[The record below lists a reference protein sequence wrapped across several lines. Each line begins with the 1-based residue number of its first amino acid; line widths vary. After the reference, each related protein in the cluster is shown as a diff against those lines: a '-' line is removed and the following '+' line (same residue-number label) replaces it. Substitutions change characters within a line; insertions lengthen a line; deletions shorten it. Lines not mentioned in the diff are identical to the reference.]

1 MLTKLKTFMVVAGG
15 IVSLITA
22 YSAGYYQAKES
33 EELKN
38 AYSKIATLQRTVQ
51 EFKAKQKSDAV
62 AMAQLRVDES
72 TSRNELDRMRQQLAN
87 IERMSGANANREL
100 NRCLRGRIETQ
111 ELAERLARSIRFCA
125 ENHR

>member
-1 MLTKLKTFMVVAGG
+1 MVNWIKSGAVVAA
-15 IVSLITA
+15 LLFA
-22 YSAGYYQAKES
+22 YWLGLTNGKNS

-38 AYSKIATLQRTVQ
+38 ARAEIAALQSVVQ
-51 EFKAKQKSDAV
+51 EYKAKQKSDAV
-62 AMAQLRVDES
+62 AMAQLRIDES
-72 TSRNELDRMRQQLAN
+72 NSRNELDRMRQQLAN

-111 ELAERLARSIRFCA
+111 ELAERLARSVKFCA

>member
-1 MLTKLKTFMVVAGG
+1 MVNLIKSGAVVAA
-15 IVSLITA
+15 LLFA
-22 YSAGYYQAKES
+22 YWLGLTNGKNS

-38 AYSKIATLQRTVQ
+38 ARSQIATLQSVVQ
-51 EFKAKQKSDAV
+51 EFKAKQKSDAI
-62 AMAQLRVDES
+62 ALAQLRIDES
-72 TSRNELDRMRQQLAN
+72 ARRTELDRMRNQLSA

-111 ELAERLARSIRFCA
+111 ELAERLARSVKFCA

>member
-1 MLTKLKTFMVVAGG
+1 MVNLIKSGAVVAA
-15 IVSLITA
+15 LLFA
-22 YSAGYYQAKES
+22 YWLGLTNGKNS

-38 AYSKIATLQRTVQ
+38 ARSQIATLQSVVQ
-51 EFKAKQKSDAV
+51 EFKAKQKSDAI
-62 AMAQLRVDES
+62 ALAQLRIDES
-72 TSRNELDRMRQQLAN
+72 ARRTELDRMRQQLSS

-111 ELAERLARSIRFCA
+111 ELAERLARSVKFCA

>member
-1 MLTKLKTFMVVAGG
+1 MASWFRTGAIIGA
-15 IVSLITA
+15 LIFA
-22 YSAGYYQAKES
+22 YWLGLSQGKES
-33 EELKN
+33 ENLKHAN
-38 AYSKIATLQRTVQ
+38 LEIATLQRTIQ
-51 EFKAKQKSDAV
+51 TFKDKQKSDAI
-62 AMAQLRVDES
+62 ALSNLRIAES
-72 TSRNELDRMRQQLAN
+72 NSRNELDRMRKQLST

>member
-1 MLTKLKTFMVVAGG
+1 MLTKLKTFMIVAGG
-15 IVSLITA
+15 IVSLLTA
-22 YSAGYYQAKES
+22 YSAGYYQAKET

-38 AYSKIATLQRTVQ
+38 AHSQIATLQRTIQ
-51 EFKAKQKSDAV
+51 EFKAKQKSDAL
-62 AMAQLRVDES
+62 ALSELRVAES
-72 TSRNELDRMRQQLAN
+72 ASRNELDRMRQQLAN

-111 ELAERLARSIRFCA
+111 ELAERLASAVKFCA

>member
-1 MLTKLKTFMVVAGG
+1 MFTKLKTFMVVAGG

-22 YSAGYYQAKES
+22 YSAGYYQAKEN

-38 AYSKIATLQRTVQ
+38 ARNQIATLERTIQ
-51 EFKAKQKSDAV
+51 AFKDKQKSDAI
-62 AMAQLRVDES
+62 ALSNLRIAES
-72 TSRNELDRMRQQLAN
+72 NSRNELDRMRQQLSS

-111 ELAERLARSIRFCA
+111 ELAERLARSVKFCA
-125 ENHR
+125 ENHK

>member
-1 MLTKLKTFMVVAGG
+1 MVNLIKSGAVVAA
-15 IVSLITA
+15 LLFA
-22 YSAGYYQAKES
+22 YWLGLTNGKNS

-38 AYSKIATLQRTVQ
+38 ARSQIATLQSVVQ
-51 EFKAKQKSDAV
+51 EFKAKQKSDAI
-62 AMAQLRVDES
+62 ALAQLRIDES
-72 TSRNELDRMRQQLAN
+72 ARRTELDRMRQQLAN

-111 ELAERLARSIRFCA
+111 ELAERLARSVKFCA

>member
-1 MLTKLKTFMVVAGG
+1 MVNLIKSGAVVAA
-15 IVSLITA
+15 LLFA
-22 YSAGYYQAKES
+22 YWLGLTNGKNS

-38 AYSKIATLQRTVQ
+38 ARSQIATLQSVVQ
-51 EFKAKQKSDAV
+51 EFKAKQKSDAL
-62 AMAQLRVDES
+62 ALSELRVAES
-72 TSRNELDRMRQQLAN
+72 ASRNELDRMRQQLSS

-111 ELAERLARSIRFCA
+111 ELAERLARSVKFCA